1 MGSVYSINT
10 IESMIG
16 IIQLVRLFMSI
27 FRLADFFSSRVFC
40 FFFQVGKAAVP
51 LLVIFELLLML
62 VGMPGGFLRCFKV
75 VSAVSRTSS
84 GADLLSGAKSVSDPW

>member
-10 IESMIG
+10 IEFMIG
-16 IIQLVRLFMSI
+16 KIQLIFMSI
-27 FRLADFFSSRVFC
+27 FMLADYFSSLVFC
-40 FFFQVGKAAVP
+40 FFSQVGKAAVP

-62 VGMPGGFLRCFKV
+62 AGMPVGFFRCFKV